1 MSFPSYLPVYPPE
14 NEENDNSS
22 KLRKIPEGLIGK
34 VYIYILFKYIVSYV
48 FTNQVE

>member
-34 VYIYILFKYIVSYV
+34 VYILFKYIVSYV